1 MAGVR
6 GVAGPRLFT
15 GALAFASMAFLLVAV
30 PILAQETK
38 PERTWQPALWVK
50 GGYQYPSG
58 KFARNTATDINTGGI
73 LETVAELSPSP
84 VVGGGLEVRLPRH
97 DLAAR
102 LGWET
107 TIDAQATGQIAAC
120 ALLDGRLCKTETAQI
135 RILGAGFDLRVLR
148 GEPTARVRPVI
159 SGGVALRWYDITVSE
174 CTASESDARRVC
186 RAVVDLY
193 RDPGLHTVIRG
204 GAGATFRLDHL
215 ATALVFSAGAGRY
228 SGGTERVSGR
238 WYMDFR
244 AELSAGVAVF

>member
-6 GVAGPRLFT
+6 
-15 GALAFASMAFLLVAV
+15 ALTLASVVFLAAAI
-30 PILAQETK
+30 PSLAQETQ
-38 PERTWQPALWVK
+38 PERGWQTALWVK

-58 KFARNTATDINTGGI
+58 KFARNVATDINTGGI

-84 VVGGGLEVRLPRH
+84 VVGGGLEVRLSRH

-120 ALLDGRLCKTETAQI
+120 ALLEGRLCKTEIAQI
-135 RILGAGFDLRVLR
+135 RMQGAGLDLRVLR
-148 GEPTARVRPVI
+148 GDPNARVRPII

-174 CTASESDARRVC
+174 CMASESDARRVC

-193 RDPGLHTVIRG
+193 RDPGLHAVIRG
-204 GAGATFRLDHL
+204 GAGAALQLDQL
-215 ATALVFSAGAGRY
+215 ATALVISAGAGRY